1 MQPQS
6 QLQESP
12 SFQGLNTIRD
22 FIRWAYSRFN
32 QADLFY
38 GHGAD
43 NGWDEAVHLVL
54 QSLALPWDI
63 DEPVF
68 DCRLTEEEKQQVSG
82 LINQR
87 IEKRIP
93 TAYLVNQAW
102 FCGLPFYVDERV
114 LVPRSP
120 IAELIKKQFRPWLVA
135 NEVTHVLDLCT
146 GSGCIGIA
154 CAYAFPDAQVDLAD
168 ISTDALQVATVNVDQ
183 HELTGRVS
191 PIHSD
196 LFHQLSSQ
204 GYQLIVSNPP
214 YVDAEDMA
222 DMPSEFHHEPALGLE
237 AGNDGL
243 DLAKQILA
251 QAANYLTDDG
261 LLVMEVGNS
270 QWALEEQFSEV
281 PFTWVEFEQGGHGV
295 LVLSGAD
302 CQRYQSIFRAA
313 LS

>member
-1 MQPQS
+1 M
-6 QLQESP
+6 QLQQTP
-12 SFQGLNTIRD
+12 SFQGLTTIRD

-43 NGWDEAVHLVL
+43 NSWDEAVHLVL

-63 DEPVF
+63 EQPLF
-68 DCRLTEEEKQQVSG
+68 DCHLTDDEKQHVAS

-87 IEKRIP
+87 IEQRIP

-120 IAELIKKQFRPWLVA
+120 IAELINNQFRPWLVA
-135 NEVTHVLDLCT
+135 SSVDRVLDLCA

-154 CAYAFPDAQVDLAD
+154 CAYAFPEAQVDIAD
-168 ISTDALQVATVNVDQ
+168 ISTDALQVATINVDQ
-183 HELTGRVS
+183 HELAHRVS
-191 PIHSD
+191 LVQSD
-196 LFHQLSSQ
+196 LYQALSQ
-204 GYQLIVSNPP
+204 HRYQLIVSNPP

-222 DMPSEFHHEPALGLE
+222 DMPAEFHHEPALGLE
-237 AGNDGL
+237 AGDDGL
-243 DLAKQILA
+243 DLVKHILA
-251 QAANYLTDDG
+251 KAADYLTDDG
-261 LLVMEVGNS
+261 LLVVEVGNS
-270 QWALEEQFSEV
+270 QWALEEQFPQV

-295 LVLSGAD
+295 FVLSAAD
-302 CQRYQSIFRAA
+302 CKQFQPVFQTQINKAV
-313 LS
+313 